1 MAEETKTKNT
11 PFMER
16 FIEEVYPKLSSGLIK
31 NEEEG
36 GKFLAE
42 TYKNILEGKA
52 NIKDSNIKL
61 VSVNYDEAESLIVRG
76 LSQNM
81 LPIPT
86 ANVQESDE
94 NNPPGLKTMV
104 DGFIQFWENSKWTE
118 APLGLAC
125 SPELVDVDGKKVPAM
140 KVTKKENG
148 KDELIAGMK
157 RILEITRPVT
167 KTDDAIKTDVKETL
181 GMFAKELEQQFNKIS
196 GEYIGLDCN
205 DSSKK
210 ITVNWDGIVFES
222 LQITLVGLDDPNKAM
237 TFVLAFILFILFM
250 ASSNLESTAT
260 SFGILLLIILIGS
273 GMEEIQFSLTG
284 GLSRDGKVSI
294 AGQLAG
300 GAGGTTVG
308 GTATGGTTGG
318 IGSSPKLD
326 SIITQINQLTSAV
339 AALA

>member
-36 GKFLAE
+36 GKFLADA
-42 TYKNILEGKA
+42 YKNILEGKA

-61 VSVNYDEAESLIVRG
+61 VSVNYEEAASLIVRG

-104 DGFIQFWENSKWTE
+104 DGFIKFWENSKWTE

-125 SPELVDVDGKKVPAM
+125 SPELVEVDGKKVPAI

-157 RILEITRPVT
+157 RILEITRPVN
-167 KTDDAIKTDVKETL
+167 KTDDAVKTDVKESL

-222 LQITLVGLDDPNKAM
+222 LQITLVGLEDPKKAM

-273 GMEEIQFSLTG
+273 DMEELQFSLTG

-308 GTATGGTTGG
+308 GTAIGGTT
-318 IGSSPKLD
+318 GSSPKLD
-326 SIITQINQLTSAV
+326 SIITQLNLLTATI
-339 AALA
+339 AALG

>member
-36 GKFLAE
+36 GKFLADA
-42 TYKNILEGKA
+42 YKNILEGKA

-61 VSVNYDEAESLIVRG
+61 VSVNYEEAASLIVRG

-86 ANVQESDE
+86 VNVQESDE

-104 DGFIQFWENSKWTE
+104 DGFIKFWENSKWTE

-125 SPELVDVDGKKVPAM
+125 SPELVEVDGKKFPAI

-157 RILEITRPVT
+157 RILEITRPVN
-167 KTDDAIKTDVKETL
+167 KTDDAVKTDVKETL

-222 LQITLVGLDDPNKAM
+222 LQITLVGLEDPKKDR
-237 TFVLAFILFILFM
+237 
-250 ASSNLESTAT
+250 EKTAEN
-260 SFGILLLIILIGS
+260 S
-273 GMEEIQFSLTG
+273 
-284 GLSRDGKVSI
+284 
-294 AGQLAG
+294 
-300 GAGGTTVG
+300 
-308 GTATGGTTGG
+308 
-318 IGSSPKLD
+318 
-326 SIITQINQLTSAV
+326 
-339 AALA
+339 

>member
-125 SPELVDVDGKKVPAM
+125 SPELVEVDGKKVPAI

-308 GTATGGTTGG
+308 GTPTGGTTGG

-339 AALA
+339 VALE